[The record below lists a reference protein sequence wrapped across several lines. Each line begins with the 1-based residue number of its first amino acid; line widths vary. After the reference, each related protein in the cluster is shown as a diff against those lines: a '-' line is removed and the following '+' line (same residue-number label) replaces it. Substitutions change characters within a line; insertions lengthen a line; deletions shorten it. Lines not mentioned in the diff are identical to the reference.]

1 MEKPESLKAVTLD
14 YMKSYVMEQKAE
26 DIQWLINAMKEE
38 IGAKE
43 SSALS
48 RYIV

>member
-26 DIQWLINAMKEE
+26 GIFN
-38 IGAKE
+38 G
-43 SSALS
+43 
-48 RYIV
+48 